1 MSDLSERGLKP
12 YGRKSRLTGKEAIER
27 QMRISAILSMRLQGC
42 SLRAIGESMD
52 PPCSAQAIFNAI
64 RRAVAR

>member
-12 YGRKSRLTGKEAIER
+12 DGRKSRLTGKEAIER

-42 SLRAIGESMD
+42 LRAIGESMD
-52 PPCSAQAIFNAI
+52 PPCSAQAIFKAI

>member
-1 MSDLSERGLKP
+1 
-12 YGRKSRLTGKEAIER
+12 
-27 QMRISAILSMRLQGC
+27 MRISAILSMRLQGC

-52 PPCSAQAIFNAI
+52 PPCSAQAIFKAI